1 MSHSGSDFRFKIIA
15 GKFKGKILS
24 LSDKNVTR
32 STKNITRESVFNT
45 LQGEVIGS
53 FFVEV
58 FGGSGTIG
66 IEALSRGASEVVFME
81 RDKNSYET
89 IKSNLASLGVEN
101 GKVFNVD
108 SFNFFEDIL
117 NTLPKEKRRIFYF
130 DPPFDIREGMSGIY
144 EKCIKLVEKIKST
157 PLDIV
162 IFEHI
167 STFVPPAS
175 ISGFSLAKTKK
186 FGKTSISYYAV

>member
-15 GKFKGKILS
+15 GKFKGKILP

-32 STKNITRESVFNT
+32 STKSITRESVFNT

-108 SFNFFEDIL
+108 SLD
-117 NTLPKEKRRIFYF
+117 R
-130 DPPFDIREGMSGIY
+130 
-144 EKCIKLVEKIKST
+144 KS
-157 PLDIV
+157 V
-162 IFEHI
+162 
-167 STFVPPAS
+167 V
-175 ISGFSLAKTKK
+175 
-186 FGKTSISYYAV
+186 